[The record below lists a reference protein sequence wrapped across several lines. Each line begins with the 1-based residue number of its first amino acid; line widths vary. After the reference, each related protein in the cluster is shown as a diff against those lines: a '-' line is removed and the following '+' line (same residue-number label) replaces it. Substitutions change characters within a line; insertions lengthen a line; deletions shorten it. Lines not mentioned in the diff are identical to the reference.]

1 MKRQS
6 EDLFFKYNT
15 TPRQDGANGIQF
27 DLPDVY
33 QPIPGDIIEM
43 IISESGTNG
52 FVSYYAK
59 LVCFRYPDSNGNFT
73 GLDITAID
81 GRLRDENTQYS
92 RMISASYILDN
103 QNKKSIS
110 LYGPDEAVVT
120 IETEATNTVNM
131 IVHRST
137 APIDLYYL

>member
-1 MKRQS
+1 MKRQI

-15 TPRQDGANGIQF
+15 TPRQGGANNIQF

-43 IISESGTNG
+43 IISERGSNG

-59 LVCFRYPDSNGNFT
+59 LVCFRYPDSDENFT
-73 GLDITAID
+73 GLDITSID
-81 GRLRDENTQYS
+81 GNLRDDNKGYS
-92 RMISASYILDN
+92 RLFSASYILN
-103 QNKKSIS
+103 GQKKSIS
-110 LYGPDEAVVT
+110 LYGPDDAVVT
-120 IETEATNTVNM
+120 IEKTVTNTVNM